1 MPEVPAYS
9 PFHAALNLLSHVY
22 FSPVLATLVS
32 RGVPDHLN
40 SGPLPASELAALS
53 ETDPLALT
61 RSLRALTAFGAF
73 HEVSPGV
80 FANNQVSDLFRN
92 RPGGLRNCALFYGSE
107 HYLQSASALSHSVMT
122 GQSATEHVHGESV
135 WEHFRKN
142 PDANEAFNHAL
153 AELRGDEHQQIA
165 DAYDW
170 SGVNTVVDVGGG
182 VGSLVLAILR
192 KTPSLRGVLVE
203 QPEVVTHAEQVL
215 SERGA
220 RDRCQLVPA
229 SFFDAIPATGEVWT
243 MCQVLHDWPD
253 AKCLQILRR
262 CREAM
267 RPTDR
272 LLICEM
278 VPVPCQPNVLV
289 SHVDMAMLMFFGEA
303 RQRTVDEYKQL
314 FAATHFDLTRV
325 LPTAGAFSIVE
336 ARPV

>member
-1 MPEVPAYS
+1 MSDAPGLN
-9 PFHAALNLLSHVY
+9 PFNAALNLLSHVY

-32 RGVPDHLN
+32 RGVPDHLDN
-40 SGPLPASELAALS
+40 GPLPATELAARS
-53 ETDPLALT
+53 ATDPLALT

-80 FANNQVSDLFRN
+80 FANNPVSDLFRN

-107 HYLQSASALSHSVMT
+107 HYLKSASALGHSVTT

-142 PDANEAFNHAL
+142 PEANEAFNHAL

-170 SGVNTVVDVGGG
+170 SSVNTVVDVGGG
-182 VGSLVLAILR
+182 VGSLLLAILR
-192 KTPSLRGVLVE
+192 KNPSARGVLIE
-203 QPEVVTHAEQVL
+203 QPEVLAHAEQVL

-220 RDRCQLVPA
+220 RERCELVA
-229 SFFDAIPATGEVWT
+229 ADFFDSISANGDIWT

-253 AKCLQILRR
+253 AECLRILRR

-267 RPTDR
+267 RLTDR

-278 VPVPCQPNVLV
+278 VPVPCQPNIRI

-303 RQRTVDEYKQL
+303 RQRTVDEYKHL
-314 FAATHFDLTRV
+314 FAATNFELTRV

-336 ARPV
+336 AKLV